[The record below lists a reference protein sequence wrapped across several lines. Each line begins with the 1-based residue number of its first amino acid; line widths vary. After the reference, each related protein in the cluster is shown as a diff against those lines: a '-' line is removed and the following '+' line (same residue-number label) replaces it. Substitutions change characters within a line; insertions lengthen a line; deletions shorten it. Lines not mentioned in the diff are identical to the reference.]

1 MLFST
6 PRMPYGFA
14 SDALK
19 SKAYSPF
26 QQVHL
31 SVRSTL
37 TISRTREADY
47 SPTGGESPAERP
59 SISSWLASSST
70 STTMS
75 KSGSRKSSMAKKQ
88 NNKSPCKGKLPP
100 WCNLKSMCST
110 PPPSTDGISWPRR
123 SSARISSR
131 RVSST
136 TEMLPGCQWTK
147 TTTAG
152 QDQAWTDTAVQ
163 QPSTCTATLSTG
175 STQWTSDQ

>member
-31 SVRSTL
+31 SVRSTS

-47 SPTGGESPAERP
+47 SPTGEESPAERP

-100 WCNLKSMCST
+100 
-110 PPPSTDGISWPRR
+110 
-123 SSARISSR
+123 
-131 RVSST
+131 
-136 TEMLPGCQWTK
+136 
-147 TTTAG
+147 
-152 QDQAWTDTAVQ
+152 
-163 QPSTCTATLSTG
+163 
-175 STQWTSDQ
+175 